1 MSTVLKAPLVMT
13 KWFLMVASVWITL
26 IGVRG
31 ARMTTASLILRL
43 MVMVMVMVARLA
55 ALAMCFLMA
64 ASVWITL
71 TGVRVVRLTTV
82 PRILMMI
89 QEEVMIQVVVRVVV
103 LSSPPLMLLT

>member
-1 MSTVLKAPLVMT
+1 
-13 KWFLMVASVWITL
+13 
-26 IGVRG
+26 
-31 ARMTTASLILRL
+31 
-43 MVMVMVMVARLA
+43 
-55 ALAMCFLMA
+55 MCFLMA

-89 QEEVMIQVVVRVVV
+89 QEEVMIQVVVWVVV